1 MKANSRTVLLIPT
14 GYSLAAY
21 LSGFFDC
28 GAYVDFVGRIGRLST
43 DITAYS
49 DASEFKGS
57 YNNTTFGLSA
67 EVGYHWK
74 LNDTFYVEPQAE
86 LAYGFVKGDD
96 FTGANDVRVEQD
108 DFQTLVGRL
117 GARIGASFADGAGTV
132 YAHASV
138 NHDFL
143 GDADYTASL
152 GASPVISALTSAEL
166 GFPTVSALS
175 STRRRTSISTARLNA
190 RTVRNIKKTTVI
202 RSA

>member
-1 MKANSRTVLLIPT
+1 M
-14 GYSLAAY
+14 
-21 LSGFFDC
+21 
-28 GAYVDFVGRIGRLST
+28 
-43 DITAYS
+43 
-49 DASEFKGS
+49 
-57 YNNTTFGLSA
+57 
-67 EVGYHWK
+67 GYHWK

-132 YAHASV
+132 MPPSITISWVMQTTRRRLA
-138 NHDFL
+138 
-143 GDADYTASL
+143 ASL
-152 GASPVISALTSAEL
+152 VISALTSAEL
-166 GFPTVSALS
+166 GFPTVLALS
-175 STRRRTSISTARLNA
+175 STRRRTLISTARLNA